1 MKDLSTLQHFVGCD
15 VSKDTLDFAIYER
28 GKDYR
33 MFDHISVANTTEGFQ
48 AMRKWLRSFKI
59 NVKDAVIAMEHT
71 GSYSNAL
78 AEWCFKKGIT
88 FVLLHPLDVKNA
100 GARGRNKTD
109 KTDAQFIADYAYTMR
124 WRVDLS
130 VTVLSWFM
138 YAVRARTAS

>member
-15 VSKDTLDFAIYER
+15 VSKDTLDFAIYEC

-78 AEWCFKKGIT
+78 AEW
-88 FVLLHPLDVKNA
+88 
-100 GARGRNKTD
+100 
-109 KTDAQFIADYAYTMR
+109 
-124 WRVDLS
+124 
-130 VTVLSWFM
+130 
-138 YAVRARTAS
+138 